1 VRLGPGG
8 QGGRAIAGFRL
19 LWHQVELNTGQAD
32 PAVAEALRYL
42 VNGAE
47 HHLPALA
54 VMHYSVATMADGSH
68 VVSEEGDALEAVD
81 SADGVLDLVYRRVH
95 QRAFELASLRG
106 WVRLHAAVVDGA
118 GGRTLI
124 VAPSGTGKTTLSC
137 RLLLDGAAVAADE
150 SVMIRGGIALPVAR
164 RFHLKSDLEA
174 AVPDLRPYTT
184 DLPSLSGGSVR
195 AFDPSEANFPWSV
208 KQARVA
214 HVVLLERGVERS
226 TLAPGSAV
234 AVMPE
239 IVAESFPHQEPTG
252 ALLAE
257 IAAVLSRARCWRL
270 RMHSVNRAATLVAS
284 LPESRRP
291 SRHDPKEH
299 WIHE

>member
-1 VRLGPGG
+1 VHLGPGR
-8 QGGRAIAGFRL
+8 QGGREIAGFRL
-19 LWHQVELNTGQAD
+19 LWHLVELDTGQAD
-32 PAVAEALRYL
+32 PKVAEALRYL

-47 HHLPALA
+47 HDLPALA
-54 VMHYSVATMADGSH
+54 AMHYSVTTMADGSH

-81 SADGVLDLVYRRVH
+81 SADGVLDLIYRRVH

-106 WVRLHAAVVDGA
+106 WVRLHAAVVDGS

-150 SVMIRGGIALPVAR
+150 SVMIRNGIALPVAR

-174 AVPDLRPYTT
+174 AVPDLGPYTT
-184 DLPSLSGGSVR
+184 ELPSLGGGSVR

-208 KQARVA
+208 TQAQVA

-226 TLAPGSAV
+226 TLTPGSAV

-257 IAAVLSRARCWRL
+257 IAAVLTRAQCWRL
-270 RMHSVNRAATLVAS
+270 QMHSVNRAATLVAS
-284 LPESRRP
+284 LPESRP
-291 SRHDPKEH
+291 TTRHDPKEH
-299 WIHE
+299 WIQ

>member
-1 VRLGPGG
+1 MHLGPGR
-8 QGGRAIAGFRL
+8 QGGREIAGFRL
-19 LWHQVELNTGQAD
+19 LWHLVELDTGQAD
-32 PAVAEALRYL
+32 PKVAEALRYL

-47 HHLPALA
+47 HDLPALA
-54 VMHYSVATMADGSH
+54 AMHYSVTTMADGSH

-81 SADGVLDLVYRRVH
+81 SADGVLDLIYRRVH

-106 WVRLHAAVVDGA
+106 WVRLHAAVVDGP

-150 SVMIRGGIALPVAR
+150 SVMIRNGIALPVAR

-174 AVPDLRPYTT
+174 AVPDLGPYTT
-184 DLPSLSGGSVR
+184 ELPSLGGGSVR

-208 KQARVA
+208 TQAQVA

-226 TLAPGSAV
+226 TLTPGSAV

-257 IAAVLSRARCWRL
+257 IAAVLTRAQCWRL
-270 RMHSVNRAATLVAS
+270 QMHSVNRAATLVAS
-284 LPESRRP
+284 LPESRP
-291 SRHDPKEH
+291 TSRHDPKEH
-299 WIHE
+299 WIQ

>member
-19 LWHQVELNTGQAD
+19 LWHQVELTTEQAD

-68 VVSEEGDALEAVD
+68 AVSEEGDALEGVD
-81 SADGVLDLVYRRVH
+81 SADGVLDLIYRRVH

-270 RMHSVNRAATLVAS
+270 RMHSVNHAATLVAS

>member
-8 QGGRAIAGFRL
+8 QGGREIAGFRL
-19 LWHQVELNTGQAD
+19 LWHLVELDTGQAD
-32 PAVAEALRYL
+32 PKVAEALRYL

-47 HHLPALA
+47 HDLPALA
-54 VMHYSVATMADGSH
+54 AMHYSVTTMADGSH

-81 SADGVLDLVYRRVH
+81 SADGVLDLIYRRVH

-106 WVRLHAAVVDGA
+106 WVRLHAAVVDGS

-150 SVMIRGGIALPVAR
+150 SVMIRNGIALPVAR

-174 AVPDLRPYTT
+174 AVPDLGPYTT
-184 DLPSLSGGSVR
+184 ELPSLGGGSVR

-208 KQARVA
+208 TQAQVA

-226 TLAPGSAV
+226 TLTPGSAV

-257 IAAVLSRARCWRL
+257 IAAVLTRAQCWRL
-270 RMHSVNRAATLVAS
+270 QMHSVNRAATLVAS
-284 LPESRRP
+284 LPESRP
-291 SRHDPKEH
+291 TTRHDPKEH
-299 WIHE
+299 WIQ

>member
-1 VRLGPGG
+1 VRLGPGR
-8 QGGRAIAGFRL
+8 QGGREIAGFRL
-19 LWHQVELNTGQAD
+19 LWHLVELDTGQAD
-32 PAVAEALRYL
+32 PKVAEALRYL

-47 HHLPALA
+47 HDLPALA
-54 VMHYSVATMADGSH
+54 AMHYSVTTMADGSH

-81 SADGVLDLVYRRVH
+81 SADGVLDLIYRRVH

-106 WVRLHAAVVDGA
+106 WVRLHAAVVDGS

-150 SVMIRGGIALPVAR
+150 SVMIRNGIALPVAR

-174 AVPDLRPYTT
+174 AVPDLGPYTT
-184 DLPSLSGGSVR
+184 ELPSLGGGSVR

-208 KQARVA
+208 TQAQVA

-226 TLAPGSAV
+226 TLTPGSAV

-257 IAAVLSRARCWRL
+257 IAAVLTRAQCWRL
-270 RMHSVNRAATLVAS
+270 QMHSVNRAATLVAS
-284 LPESRRP
+284 LPESRP
-291 SRHDPKEH
+291 TTRHDPKEH
-299 WIHE
+299 WIQ